1 MILLSHLRPLILRA
15 HFGAAPGVR
24 PSPAAASAVT
34 QTRFGNSNVADAST
48 FLRPGTGA
56 PRQRRASPNLGAV
69 SKCALLLLVAAV
81 FLDSCGQN
89 TSKTA
94 LKPSVALGSVLA
106 EEAINLA
113 GKSNKV
119 AIISHDASWGPASP
133 VEAAFT
139 AELKKRGF
147 SSFIAKAAT
156 LGDPM
161 HGGEVGLHP
170 ADFAEA
176 LQNAGDAGVVVSFAG
191 PPLLTAND
199 AAKVAPTHPP
209 ILIVATAGM
218 GDQPGFPGSLGR
230 VEQLLDARIIQ
241 LAIVDGGMGPDA
253 PAPKKT
259 DVTHELFAR
268 NYSILHQPQ

>member
-1 MILLSHLRPLILRA
+1 MILLSHLRPLILL
-15 HFGAAPGVR
+15 
-24 PSPAAASAVT
+24 AAAAI
-34 QTRFGNSNVADAST
+34 
-48 FLRPGTGA
+48 FL
-56 PRQRRASPNLGAV
+56 S
-69 SKCALLLLVAAV
+69 
-81 FLDSCGQN
+81 SCGQN

-94 LKPSVALGSVLA
+94 LRPSLALGSVLA
-106 EEAINLA
+106 EEAMNLA
-113 GKSNKV
+113 GKSNRV

-133 VEAAFT
+133 VEVAFI

-147 SSFIAKAAT
+147 SSFIAKAANP
-156 LGDPM
+156 GNPM

-176 LQNAGDAGVVVSFAG
+176 LQNAGDAGVVVSFSG
-191 PPLLTAND
+191 PPLLSAAD
-199 AAKVAPTHPP
+199 AAKMPPTHPP

-241 LAIVDGGMGPDA
+241 LAIVDGGLGPDA
-253 PAPKKT
+253 SLPKNT
-259 DVTHELFAR
+259 DATHELFAR